1 MLDKRILEY
10 ASRAGI
16 EIVELETLE
25 EHYDFGF
32 GFSPKYYIAELKE
45 AIATRGEREKR
56 ALRLYMRWD
65 EKGMEKLLEEE
76 RKPDYLQKVIERNRR
91 MASRS
96 LPYLKNESVLV
107 STGIGHA
114 LGAENLLDQYRQEGI
129 EVRRI

>member
-1 MLDKRILEY
+1 
-10 ASRAGI
+10 
-16 EIVELETLE
+16 
-25 EHYDFGF
+25 
-32 GFSPKYYIAELKE
+32 
-45 AIATRGEREKR
+45 
-56 ALRLYMRWD
+56 
-65 EKGMEKLLEEE
+65 MEKLLEEE